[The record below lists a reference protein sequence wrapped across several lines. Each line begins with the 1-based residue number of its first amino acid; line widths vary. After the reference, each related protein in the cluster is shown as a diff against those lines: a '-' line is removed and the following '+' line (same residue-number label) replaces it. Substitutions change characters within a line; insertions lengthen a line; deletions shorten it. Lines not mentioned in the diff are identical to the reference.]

1 MSIGTQIDLMANG
14 LKETAMNEGKV
25 MNIRWPYYIPIVTL
39 LENYIDGFPNPNS
52 MFQAPNLYF
61 LLALYWKEGKF

>member
-25 MNIRWPYYIPIVTL
+25 MNIRWPL
-39 LENYIDGFPNPNS
+39 LYIDNKTRQQHKTRN
-52 MFQAPNLYF
+52 
-61 LLALYWKEGKF
+61 